1 MVRTHTHTNTH
12 RQDRLQYTA
21 PQLARSVTIAFQ
33 SLKLPVD
40 SICDPPLDISF
51 YWFRDYASVHW
62 AVGPPMLL
70 VRRSRTHWQ
79 MNCELTRVTDLRQP
93 EKRIQRITGFAVM
106 RYINLRLKRVDVF
119 YVHNAMYYRYL
130 RPTFT

>member
-1 MVRTHTHTNTH
+1 
-12 RQDRLQYTA
+12 
-21 PQLARSVTIAFQ
+21 
-33 SLKLPVD
+33 
-40 SICDPPLDISF
+40 
-51 YWFRDYASVHW
+51 
-62 AVGPPMLL
+62 MLL

-93 EKRIQRITGFAVM
+93 EKRIQHITGFAVM

-130 RPTFT
+130 HPTFT